1 MTTPTTTKETPVTQT
16 PPAELNP
23 ELSKARESAPKLK
36 PFNKLM
42 LNSRGNH
49 MVTITPMQAQDL
61 LDHHNAH
68 NRPMKEA
75 GVRRWTT
82 EIKAGRWDPDAS
94 DIKVDWEGRLIDGQH
109 RLSACVRAEMPIGT
123 LIRTG
128 LNPQTQRR
136 VDVGIK
142 RNTADTFKMEGIP
155 WATNTA
161 AGILLRIRY
170 EEGEARGM
178 KVTSKIRPDVS
189 PDMALDYLREHP
201 MHEKMTLPADRM
213 YRIGPGIARTV
224 WFAAMAMFAEQDEA
238 DAVRFSD
245 AFLSG
250 EWGGP
255 GSPIQALVRF
265 LSQARTPGLPGFRSS
280 HVNERHLLALVKAWN
295 AWRMQQP
302 LDRLTVK
309 DTDPFIPVV

>member
-1 MTTPTTTKETPVTQT
+1 MTTTTTKENRMASEPVTTITEPRPQT
-16 PPAELNP
+16 E
-23 ELSKARESAPKLK
+23 ARLK
-36 PFNKLM
+36 PFTKLL

-49 MVTITPMQAQDL
+49 MVTISPMQAQDL
-61 LDHHNAH
+61 LDHHNPR
-68 NRPMKEA
+68 NRPLKEA
-75 GVRRWTT
+75 GVRRWAT
-82 EIKAGRWDPDAS
+82 EMQAGRWDPDAS
-94 DIKVDWEGRLIDGQH
+94 DIKFDANGMLIDGQH
-109 RLSACVRAEMPIGT
+109 RLSACVRSEVPMGT

-128 LNPQTQRR
+128 LNPDTQRR

-170 EEGEARGM
+170 EEGESRGL

-189 PDMALDYLREHP
+189 PDRALDYLRDHP
-201 MHEKMTLPADRM
+201 MHEKMQLPADRM

-224 WFAAMAMFAEQDEA
+224 WFAAMAMFGESDEE
-238 DAVRFSD
+238 DARRFSE

-265 LSQARTPGLPGFRSS
+265 LSQARTPGIPGFRSS

-295 AWRMQQP
+295 AWRMNQS

-309 DTDPFIPVV
+309 DTDTFIPVV